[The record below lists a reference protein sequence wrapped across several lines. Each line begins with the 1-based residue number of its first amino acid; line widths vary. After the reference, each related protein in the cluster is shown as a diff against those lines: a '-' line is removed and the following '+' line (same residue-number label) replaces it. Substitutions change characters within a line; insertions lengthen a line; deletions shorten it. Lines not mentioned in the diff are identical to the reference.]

1 MSDDYYSEQE
11 QWERVKKWLRENGP
25 WLIAGVVLGL
35 AALAGWRW
43 WEARV
48 ERRAQE
54 ASVAYERVLDTLNK
68 GDRAGA
74 LKQVDALRAE
84 YASSGYADQADL
96 VAARALVE
104 SGSLADA
111 ATRLS
116 RVMDSSKDGELRMLA
131 RQRLARV
138 QISLGKPDDAL
149 KTLTVA
155 EPGAFAARFAEARGD
170 ALFAKGDKAGAL
182 AEFHK
187 ARDTQSIA
195 GSSTV
200 DLAGLE
206 LKIADLE
213 ADKP

>member
-25 WLIAGVVLGL
+25 WLLAGVVLGL
-35 AALAGWRW
+35 LALAGWRW

-68 GDRAGA
+68 GDRDGA
-74 LKQVDALRAE
+74 VKQVDALRSE
-84 YASSGYADQADL
+84 YASSGYAEQADL
-96 VAARALVE
+96 VAARSLVE
-104 SGSLADA
+104 TGALAEA
-111 ATRLS
+111 ATRLA
-116 RVMDSSKDGELRMLA
+116 RVMDSAKDTELRLVA

-138 QISLGKPDDAL
+138 QISLGKPDEAI
-149 KTLTVA
+149 KTLTIA

-170 ALFAKGDKAGAL
+170 ALFAKGDKNGAL
-182 AEFHK
+182 AEFRK
-187 ARDTQSIA
+187 ARDTQSIG
-195 GSSTV
+195 GSATV
-200 DLAGLE
+200 DVAGLA

-213 ADKP
+213 TDKP